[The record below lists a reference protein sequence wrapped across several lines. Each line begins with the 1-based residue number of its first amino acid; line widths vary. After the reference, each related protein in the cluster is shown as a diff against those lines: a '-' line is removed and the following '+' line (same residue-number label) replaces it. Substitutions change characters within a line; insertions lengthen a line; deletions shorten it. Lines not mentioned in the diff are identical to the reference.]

1 MKFVI
6 KFLLFTLSAPILL
19 IAVLSINLRFQLLS
33 SKFWLTTFDR
43 ANVYYQISNSVVSK
57 LNSNVVAEGGN
68 VNDIGTLSELISANS
83 LKGLIEENINS
94 ILLYANGQSKELI
107 LTVPLAIENL
117 PQGVNP
123 TNLEDLSKKMT
134 FGEFVKEFNITGISE
149 QDIKILASMGLWSY
163 ILFGISIVLIIVIIE
178 AGYLIT
184 TPGKR
189 ISITFINF
197 VLSGLT
203 LFSVYYVLTEAGRL
217 IKVNYIGSMNI
228 GTSIFAIVIPPL
240 LNNLAQIWLWIGAA
254 TVIIGIVFI
263 FIKKPIKVINPP
275 NYK

>member
-240 LNNLAQIWLWIGAA
+240 LNNLAQIWLWVGIAN
-254 TVIIGIVFI
+254 VVVGIVFI

-275 NYK
+275 YK